1 MELFTIQTQS
11 KYMLVM
17 NHIANIEDATDD
29 FMTAEELCEI
39 MGEEYNEKR
48 SYYHHFSGRTLR
60 REAIKEALSALVC
73 EIREKGKKTILI
85 KDEELMDVFKE
96 GYTVSEFVEG
106 LRRVG
111 NRLFLHEKKPNA
123 PKKSNVTTLA
133 YRVQRTVNKGNKFE
147 IEIKYA
153 NHDVPATIALCKKL
167 VSWEDI
173 LWVDEHYNN
182 GIDEEVIG
190 FCKQIWDNPNIFDK
204 AEKEETPT

>member
-1 MELFTIQTQS
+1 MQLFTIESQS
-11 KYMLVM
+11 KYMIVVSQ
-17 NHIANIEDATDD
+17 IANIEDATDD
-29 FMTAEELCEI
+29 FVTAEEMCEM
-39 MGEEYNEKR
+39 MGEDYNEKR
-48 SYYHHFSGRTLR
+48 TYYYSGRTLR
-60 REAIKEALSALVC
+60 REAIKEALSALKN
-73 EIREKGKKTILI
+73 EIVEKGKRTTLI
-85 KDEELMDVFKE
+85 KDEDLMDVFKE

-123 PKKSNVTTLA
+123 PRKSNVTTLA

-173 LWVDEHYNN
+173 LWTDEGYNN
-182 GIDEEVIG
+182 GINEETIG

>member
-1 MELFTIQTQS
+1 MQLFTIESQS
-11 KYMLVM
+11 KYMIVVSQ
-17 NHIANIEDATDD
+17 IANIEDATDD
-29 FMTAEELCEI
+29 FVTAEEMCEM
-39 MGEEYNEKR
+39 MGEDYNEKR
-48 SYYHHFSGRTLR
+48 TYYYSGRTLR
-60 REAIKEALSALVC
+60 REAIKEALSALKN
-73 EIREKGKKTILI
+73 EIVEKGKRTTLI
-85 KDEELMDVFKE
+85 KDEDLMDVFKE

-133 YRVQRTVNKGNKFE
+133 WRVQRTVNKGNKFE

-167 VSWEDI
+167 VSWDDI
-173 LWVDEHYNN
+173 VWNDDGYNSVS
-182 GIDEEVIG
+182 EETIG

-204 AEKEETPT
+204 VEKEESPT